1 MAYLIGANLSGAI
14 LTGTI
19 LRNACLDGANFE
31 RATVSHTIFASV
43 DLSSCTGLD
52 SIDHVAPSTLGVDSI
67 IHSNGRIPEIFLRGV
82 GLPDEWIDYIPSLDV
97 EHEIVAQVPVLHFHK
112 GERARPHQGQ
122 RCRPASSFGGDFAL
136 FWS

>member
-52 SIDHVAPSTLGVDSI
+52 SIDHVGPSTLGVDSI
-67 IHSNGRIPEIFLRGV
+67 IHSNGRIPEAFLRGV
-82 GLPDEWIDYIPSLDV
+82 GLPGRVDHIHP
-97 EHEIVAQVPVLHFHK
+97 VAGRRWHSVLFLL
-112 GERARPHQGQ
+112 HQLQQFGQ
-122 RCRPASSFGGDFAL
+122 AL
-136 FWS
+136 RYTIT